1 MKLKDVHHVYF
12 IGIGGIGMSAIARY
26 FIAQG
31 KKVSGYDKTRTVLT
45 DLLTEEG
52 MNIHYEDELS
62 FIPEDIDLIIYTPA
76 IPKDHKGYIF
86 LLNSGVAMMKRS
98 EALGLI
104 SNDKKSVGIAGT
116 HGKTTTSAMTT
127 HVLKIGGI
135 DVSAFLGGITVDYK
149 SNFLIGISDVVVLEA
164 DEYDRSFLRLNPM
177 IASISSMDPD
187 HLDIYGDSKV
197 MIDGFKAYASKI
209 RDNGYL
215 IIKEGLLDHFTVNE
229 LMALT
234 NRGIQI
240 FEFGDGDVQIRFSHI
255 RILDGKY
262 VFDYCGLNHDI
273 KDIFM
278 SMPGKHNIENAC
290 VAITVGLLN
299 GVSHEDIKR
308 ALVGFKGIQ
317 RRFEKIID
325 RTDLVFIDD
334 YAHHPGELKVA
345 IDAARTL
352 YPDKKLTGIFQP
364 HLYSRTKDFAEGF
377 AAELDKLDE
386 IILMDIY
393 PARELPMEGVSSEI
407 IFNKMKNRNKVL
419 TTKATLMDT
428 LAKYKPE
435 VILTLGAGDIDTFV
449 TKIKEMFDHNI

>member
-1 MKLKDVHHVYF
+1 M
-12 IGIGGIGMSAIARY
+12 
-26 FIAQG
+26 
-31 KKVSGYDKTRTVLT
+31 SGYDKTRTVLT